1 MIASGKIFVANTL
14 PNFMISMFS
23 WNPLL
28 HIIDQARAFTFINYS
43 PHNTSFWY
51 PIIFGVA
58 LIVIGL
64 MGEFYTRKHVS

>member
-43 PHNTSFWY
+43 PHKTSFWY